1 MFEPPP
7 LADIRGRIKPTN
19 LGHEAGEGGMPPLE
33 ARDDP
38 HEHPIVQEIQRL
50 LVEARS
56 LLDGQLDEARK
67 HLTGIHSDPL
77 GDINAAVKEAESRIN
92 HVAEIRRPDLQDKR
106 VEAEKRRTD
115 LARFRTDNDLDR
127 SPHYPEAGWKV
138 FWWGLVAILF
148 VGESIANSIF
158 LARGLPEG
166 ILGAFTI
173 AFAISLA
180 NLIPPFLGF
189 GPCSRNLSH
198 VRRARRVRAGLAT
211 VFYVALA
218 VILNLGVAH
227 YREVS
232 GALGSDAGIE
242 VVRRMTE
249 APLSLQDA
257 ESWLLFVIGI
267 ILSII
272 AFFDGWKLDDAY
284 PGYGKLDRIMR
295 KAREEYLVERND
307 IADELAGIRAEALDK
322 VRGIAA
328 DTRKQPQE
336 RKRIALKCRR
346 LCDAFERHVDDVQE
360 VGSTLINEYR
370 EANRRARPD
379 GRVPLAH
386 QSPWHLKATEK
397 IDRSVLDDFD
407 APAGDEMEI
416 EQAYRTATD
425 RLHTHYETIRTNLL
439 ATDESTSA
447 TGGTAANPR
456 QRSVRGE

>member
-1 MFEPPP
+1 MFETPP
-7 LADIRGRIKPTN
+7 LADIRGRIKPTS

-33 ARDDP
+33 AEDDP
-38 HEHPIVQEIQRL
+38 HERPIVEEIQRL
-50 LVEARS
+50 VVEARS
-56 LLDGQLDEARK
+56 LLNGQLDEARK
-67 HLTGIHSDPL
+67 HLGGIDSDPL
-77 GDINAAVKEAESRIN
+77 GDVNAAVKEAESRIN
-92 HVAEIRRPDLQDKR
+92 HIAETRRPDLQDKR
-106 VEAEKRRTD
+106 VEHEKRRAD

-127 SPHYPEAGWKV
+127 SPHYPEAGWTV

-166 ILGAFTI
+166 ILGAYTI
-173 AFAISLA
+173 AFGISLA

-189 GPCSRNLSH
+189 GPYSRNLSH
-198 VRRARRVRAGLAT
+198 VRRALQFRAGLAT

-218 VILNLGVAH
+218 LVLNLGVAH

-232 GALGSDAGIE
+232 GELVGDAGVE
-242 VVRRMTE
+242 VVRRMTA

-295 KAREEYLVERND
+295 KAREEYIHARND
-307 IADELAGIRAEALDK
+307 VADELAEIREEALDK
-322 VRGIAA
+322 VSRIAA

-346 LCDAFERHVDDVQE
+346 LCDEFERHVDDVQE

-379 GRVPLAH
+379 GGVPLAH
-386 QSPWHLKATEK
+386 QNSWHLKAVEK
-397 IDRSVLDDFD
+397 IDRTVLDDFD
-407 APAGDEMEI
+407 APSGDHMEI
-416 EQAYRTATD
+416 EQVYRTATD
-425 RLHTHYETIRTNLL
+425 GIHAHYETVRTSLL

-456 QRSVRGE
+456 RR